1 MVETFPALHRRME
14 AAPQAE
20 RVLEEGVSSCFYH
33 EQKKAVR
40 ACDGCGRF
48 LCALCDMDLNRQH
61 LCPGCLQVSL
71 SGNPSGTPRA
81 GPVPSLETERVL
93 WDSAAL
99 FVSVLPMFI
108 TPLLGLGF
116 AAWSFRC
123 PLSLV
128 RRSRVRSYLAIVL
141 SLLQLVFW
149 IFVFAGGFEDRPQGP
164 SGGGAR

>member
-1 MVETFPALHRRME
+1 MTR
-14 AAPQAE
+14 
-20 RVLEEGVSSCFYH
+20 
-33 EQKKAVR
+33 
-40 ACDGCGRF
+40 
-48 LCALCDMDLNRQH
+48 
-61 LCPGCLQVSL
+61 QVSVT
-71 SGNPSGTPRA
+71 SQIERSGTKVA
-81 GPVPSLETERVL
+81 VPSLETERVL